1 MTQLSKRVFEMPP
14 RADGVTAADGG
25 PPLATVAIV
34 DLSPLPRFGVKGP
47 GAEGALR
54 ALGFALPTEPNRWA
68 VLDGGGLVARLGRS
82 EFLIEEDIAGGQVG
96 RVREA
101 LADGAPGVYPVPR
114 FDLALALV
122 GPNVQALWDQTCS
135 FDAREL
141 AATPGLVVLT
151 TMIGV
156 SVTVLRT
163 EFLEHEG
170 LRIWCDGTFGRYFF
184 ETLTEIARELGG
196 GIAGIGDL
204 FPDAPRL
211 ATA

>member
-1 MTQLSKRVFEMPP
+1 
-14 RADGVTAADGG
+14 
-25 PPLATVAIV
+25 
-34 DLSPLPRFGVKGP
+34 
-47 GAEGALR
+47 
-54 ALGFALPTEPNRWA
+54 LPTEPNRWA
-68 VLDGGGLVARLGRS
+68 ALDGGGLVARLGRS
-82 EFLIEEDIAGGQVG
+82 EFLIEDDIAGGQVG

-101 LADGAPGVYPVPR
+101 LADGASGVYPVPR
-114 FDLALALV
+114 YDLALALV
-122 GPNVQALWDQTCS
+122 GPNVPALWEQTCS
-135 FDAREL
+135 FDLRDLE
-141 AATPGLVVLT
+141 ATPGLVVLT

-163 EFLEHEG
+163 EFQEHEG

-204 FPDAPRL
+204 FPDARRL